1 MPIKKVTVKFAV
13 PYLGEIGGEWEPDE
27 AEVKAIWE
35 LYVELVTRIA
45 IVELK
50 PGEGLLRESLTSLHS
65 LFGTAREILRRHGP
79 AVARSEGYK
88 LSFAYLTVA
97 VLNSVLRPVLAKW
110 HPLLQDYEFKKPPE
124 CSPLEHESLWGQG
137 GELRAELNQVRTK
150 LLEYARLLEIAA
162 GVRSLVIEAPKN
174 SGQS

>member
-1 MPIKKVTVKFAV
+1 MPVKNIKVNLKVPF
-13 PYLGEIGGEWEPDE
+13 LGEIGGEWEPDE
-27 AEVKAIWE
+27 AEIKAAWE

-50 PGEGLLRESLTSLHS
+50 PGEGLLREALTSLYS
-65 LFGTAREILRRHGP
+65 LFGSAREILRRHGP

-97 VLNSVLRPVLAKW
+97 VLNSVLRPVLARW

-124 CSPLEHESLWGQG
+124 RSPLEHESLWGQG
-137 GELRAELNQVRTK
+137 GELRAELNRVRTK

-162 GVRSLVIEAPKN
+162 DVRSLVIEAPKN
-174 SGQS
+174 PGQS